1 MNNTYADSHNSKM
14 PNVIYESEAQRLQ
27 READNFTKK
36 FEHEKK
42 RLMVLEDQHKQALD
56 ELTDRRE
63 TLRAKPSTFA
73 MKKDQYEIK
82 LLENRLD
89 KALISFNDIQ
99 ASNKTLRKDID
110 IWRKQQRN

>member
-1 MNNTYADSHNSKM
+1 
-14 PNVIYESEAQRLQ
+14 
-27 READNFTKK
+27 
-36 FEHEKK
+36 
-42 RLMVLEDQHKQALD
+42 
-56 ELTDRRE
+56 
-63 TLRAKPSTFA
+63 

>member
-1 MNNTYADSHNSKM
+1 
-14 PNVIYESEAQRLQ
+14 
-27 READNFTKK
+27 
-36 FEHEKK
+36 
-42 RLMVLEDQHKQALD
+42 
-56 ELTDRRE
+56 
-63 TLRAKPSTFA
+63 

-99 ASNKTLRKDID
+99 SSNKTLRKDID